1 MTKKKRGSSSVY
13 RTGTDSV
20 KIRLMVL
27 TVLAALLLLTALCAK
42 YICPYDPYEQNL
54 LLAKQPPG
62 PEHLLGTDRYG
73 RDMFSRI
80 LTGGTTSIFSTLILV
95 SITTVTGTFVGIIC
109 GWRGGFVDAFLMR
122 ISDLFLAFPS
132 LVFALAVAG
141 VLGGGVQNAGSGKL
155 AEVCQAGQRADAG
168 SERSAIYNGG
178 QTFRQQHTGS
188 ASAAYSA

>member
-80 LTGGTTSIFSTLILV
+80 LIAGTTIVESIFMWD
-95 SITTVTGTFVGIIC
+95 GVGKMA
-109 GWRGGFVDAFLMR
+109 VDAITMR
-122 ISDLFLAFPS
+122 DYPVVQAY
-132 LVFALAVAG
+132 VAWMAVIYVA
-141 VLGGGVQNAGSGKL
+141 VNLITDIVYHYLDPRVRLGGEQG
-155 AEVCQAGQRADAG
+155 
-168 SERSAIYNGG
+168 
-178 QTFRQQHTGS
+178 
-188 ASAAYSA
+188 